1 MRRKARREREVRQL
15 QMQFLRAPSPVRVA
29 GCAHVWRLHV
39 YLMKFKSKKDRQ
51 FRELDRRELLGAPR
65 APARAPSLTT
75 PVPRVHTSSSYV
87 ASTTL
92 SPHHQ
97 GITSICSLVAA
108 RSSTPSCCCSCASR
122 HSPAHNPHLPQPK
135 YTPHNQKEGLSL
147 PGGTPRKGIATRH
160 RHTASPHVIHHM
172 LVDHRERTRRGV
184 RRSSLPCPFD
194 MEQPPRPAP
203 EG

>member
-15 QMQFLRAPSPVRVA
+15 QMQFLRAPSQPVRVA
-29 GCAHVWRLHV
+29 AAHVWRLHF
-39 YLMKFKSKKDRQ
+39 YLMKFKSNKDRQ

-65 APARAPSLTT
+65 PPARAPSLTT
-75 PVPRVHTSSSYV
+75 PVPRVHMHSSSCGI
-87 ASTTL
+87 
-92 SPHHQ
+92 HHTQ
-97 GITSICSLVAA
+97 
-108 RSSTPSCCCSCASR
+108 STPPGYNIHLLTRGRSLKHAQLLLLLRLAPLACTQSAFAAAKIHAPQSEGRALSARRDAS
-122 HSPAHNPHLPQPK
+122 
-135 YTPHNQKEGLSL
+135 
-147 PGGTPRKGIATRH
+147 KGH

-172 LVDHRERTRRGV
+172 LVDHRERRRRGV